1 MQAGVCK
8 ADGLLGAAVV
18 VALMLVA
25 VAIYLVLMRK
35 HARPV
40 TAKLKVPAL
49 APAAVHH
56 FRAWT

>member
-1 MQAGVCK
+1 VQAGMCK

-18 VALMLVA
+18 VARMLVA
-25 VAIYLVLMRK
+25 VAIYLVLM
-35 HARPV
+35 
-40 TAKLKVPAL
+40 PAL